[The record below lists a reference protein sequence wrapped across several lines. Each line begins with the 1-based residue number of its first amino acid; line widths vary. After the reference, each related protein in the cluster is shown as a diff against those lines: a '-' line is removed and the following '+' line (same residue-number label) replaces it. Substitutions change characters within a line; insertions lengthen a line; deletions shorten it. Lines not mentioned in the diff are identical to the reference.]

1 MKIQAAFRLALSQ
14 IARNKVMAAAS
25 LFAITAILL
34 VLGLFFVIVVNIN
47 NWASEVKRDFD
58 KVQVYLLD
66 TVDLDHTQLMMTEI
80 NGMDGV
86 IGTSY
91 LTREQAMEEWKTK
104 WGDNADLLDRL
115 KTNALPNSII
125 VEVTSLEQ
133 ATAVVY
139 RIETM
144 EGVENV
150 NYSQDLVD
158 KLLKITRIVQIV
170 SLVIILFLVIV
181 SVMVV
186 SNTIKLTVIAR
197 EREITI
203 MRYVGATNWYIRGPF
218 LMEGVIIGAIGAG
231 IAGGL
236 MAVIYHALSTRLG
249 LDITLLL
256 SVGLVPEWFLI
267 RNLLAIFLALGVSI
281 GACGSIISM
290 RRFLDR

>member
-1 MKIQAAFRLALSQ
+1 
-14 IARNKVMAAAS
+14 
-25 LFAITAILL
+25 
-34 VLGLFFVIVVNIN
+34 
-47 NWASEVKRDFD
+47 
-58 KVQVYLLD
+58 
-66 TVDLDHTQLMMTEI
+66 
-80 NGMDGV
+80 
-86 IGTSY
+86 
-91 LTREQAMEEWKTK
+91 
-104 WGDNADLLDRL
+104 
-115 KTNALPNSII
+115 